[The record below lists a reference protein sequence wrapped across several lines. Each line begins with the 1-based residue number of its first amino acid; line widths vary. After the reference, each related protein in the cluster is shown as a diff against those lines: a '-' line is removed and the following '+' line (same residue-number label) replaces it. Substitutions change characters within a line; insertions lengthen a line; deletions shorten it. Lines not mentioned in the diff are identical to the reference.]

1 MENNGLCLNTWTPSL
16 CRDWVGG
23 GGRIAFLKPLTR
35 SHWTSHLNI
44 NQTVTVHIIKSSGVF
59 PLRFRWNPIFQC
71 GLQALCHL
79 DPSCFPSMPFSAW
92 FVGLQPHQP
101 HSWPWDSVLA
111 VSLAL
116 SLESS
121 SADCLVIHS
130 GSCPPLQGV
139 ATLSKAS
146 LAPPTDQI
154 FFTQYLVF
162 FVVLTNFVFFLKLL
176 IFFLISSHQDVSG
189 ASLSWTLLCFL
200 YPSLC
205 LVFKA
210 IHGAKEWRNSF

>member
-1 MENNGLCLNTWTPSL
+1 MAYVWIHGLQVSVETG
-16 CRDWVGG
+16 WVVE
-23 GGRIAFLKPLTR
+23 GRIAFLKPLTR

-44 NQTVTVHIIKSSGVF
+44 NQTMTVHIIKSSGVF
-59 PLRFRWNPIFQC
+59 PLHFRWNPIFPVRPAGLVPPGSILFSQHAVLCLVC
-71 GLQALCHL
+71 GAAATPTSL
-79 DPSCFPSMPFSAW
+79 
-92 FVGLQPHQP
+92 
-101 HSWPWDSVLA
+101 WPWDSVLA

-130 GSCPPLQGV
+130 GSCQPLQGV

-176 IFFLISSHQDVSG
+176 IFFFISSH
-189 ASLSWTLLCFL
+189 
-200 YPSLC
+200 
-205 LVFKA
+205 
-210 IHGAKEWRNSF
+210 